1 MTAFLKR
8 YKTVWITL
16 AVTLLLTVAFHFL
29 QPGDDW
35 ETFWGTAKRVL
46 AGLPLYNTPVTF
58 SYFYYPPWTAVLLA
72 PFGWLPFDWA
82 YSLFSALTMV
92 GLFFLARK
100 WGLPLNKMAAVFLS
114 PPVIYSLIHGQI
126 DWLVICL
133 MLLPED
139 LWLLAALFK
148 PQTAIGLVG
157 VLFTKRRWQML
168 IAPAVLL
175 ILSFIFYGLWPLQLI
190 KMPNNLTQ
198 VSHNLWLNLWP
209 STIPVGVGL
218 LLVGLR
224 KKDEKMLLASSPFFS
239 PYCPISTLIG
249 LWMMLAVKLETWILY
264 VVLAAWWGA
273 DILQAVIK

>member
-1 MTAFLKR
+1 
-8 YKTVWITL
+8 
-16 AVTLLLTVAFHFL
+16 
-29 QPGDDW
+29 
-35 ETFWGTAKRVL
+35 
-46 AGLPLYNTPVTF
+46 
-58 SYFYYPPWTAVLLA
+58 
-72 PFGWLPFDWA
+72 
-82 YSLFSALTMV
+82 
-92 GLFFLARK
+92 
-100 WGLPLNKMAAVFLS
+100 
-114 PPVIYSLIHGQI
+114 
-126 DWLVICL
+126 
-133 MLLPED
+133 
-139 LWLLAALFK
+139 
-148 PQTAIGLVG
+148 
-157 VLFTKRRWQML
+157 ML